1 MYAQLRLF
9 VEGVGDSIIGTS
21 KVPTDFVTPGEAEG
35 RIAGAFNLM
44 FTIGMILAVAFV
56 IKGGIDYIM
65 SSGDSGKV
73 KLAQAE
79 IQYAIIGLVIALS
92 GYLIVTIVTNT
103 LGFKPEGLFN

>member
-1 MYAQLRLF
+1 MF
-9 VEGVGDSIIGTS
+9 VEGVGDGIIGTQ

-35 RIAGAFNLM
+35 RIAGMFNLL

-65 SSGDSGKV
+65 SAGDSGRV

-79 IQYAIIGLVIALS
+79 IQYAIIGLVVALS

-103 LGFKPEGLFN
+103 LGFEPAGLFE